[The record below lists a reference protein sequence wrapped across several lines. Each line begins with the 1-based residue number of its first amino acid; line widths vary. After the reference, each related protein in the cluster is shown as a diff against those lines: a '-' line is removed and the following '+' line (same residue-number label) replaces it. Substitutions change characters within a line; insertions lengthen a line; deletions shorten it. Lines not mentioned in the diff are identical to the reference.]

1 MIRRFFIIFLLF
13 VLYEGFHFLPTKLV
27 VLPGVFRLSD
37 ALFIV
42 IVFFCIFFAKNMFRA
57 VSRFREESMLVL
69 AICGLIF
76 LSPLMAAQFFGQ
88 SYMKG
93 LLWVRH
99 SLGWLA
105 FFPFAIMLRDLDG
118 VERTIRLLTILVGIY
133 IVILFLTKYFP
144 DMGLIYYE
152 KRAYSITGTLTR
164 FGEYRLFFPYGDVP
178 ILFYCITLARFLHPP
193 HGGGSFG
200 RRAFDLAFI
209 LIVAYAIL
217 STFTRALIFSVL
229 IATAFGLFYSRRPFL
244 KYVAVFVV
252 FMVVSVQGMVMA
264 SGGGGLPFVEDTK
277 LGKMVLK
284 LSTLPDEADRKFQ
297 VSMYLNHFPKSPL
310 TGVGNLATR
319 PNTEW
324 EIGTLMTY
332 RKYGFYEASD
342 IGYLKIATENG
353 LLGIAWVIWFLSYL
367 YRRSRQTLSR
377 AVERGDSST
386 AEFVARGHLYFL
398 IYLSISGLT
407 IAHFVLPDA
416 LNMLALSLAI
426 MAVTRVSMETAAGL
440 AVTPKTLHH
449 ANLMQTSGKYYGG
462 TG

>member
-1 MIRRFFIIFLLF
+1 MIRRFFIIFLIF
-13 VLYEGFHFLPTKLV
+13 VLYEGFYFLPKESV
-27 VLPGVFRLSD
+27 VIPGVFRLSD
-37 ALFIV
+37 AFFIV
-42 IVFFCIFFAKNMFRA
+42 IVFFCIFFAKNMFGA
-57 VSRFREESMLVL
+57 VSRFREESMLVF
-69 AICGLIF
+69 AICGLMF

-88 SYMKG
+88 SYTKG

-99 SLGWLA
+99 NLNWFA

-118 VERTIRLLTILVGIY
+118 VERTIRLMTILTGIY
-133 IVILFLTKYFP
+133 VVILLLTKYFP
-144 DMGLIYYE
+144 DMGLIHYD
-152 KRAYSITGTLTR
+152 KRAYSITGTLIR
-164 FGEYRLFFPYGDVP
+164 FGEYRIFFPYGDVT

-193 HGGGSFG
+193 QGGGLR

-209 LIVAYAIL
+209 LLVAYTIL
-217 STFTRALIFSVL
+217 STFTRALIFPVL
-229 IATAFGLFYSRRPFL
+229 IATAFGLFYSRRRFL
-244 KYVAVFVV
+244 KYVAVFVG

-264 SGGGGLPFVEDTK
+264 SGGGGLPFIEDTK

-284 LSTLPDEADRKFQ
+284 LNTLPEEADRKFQ

-319 PNTEW
+319 PNTPW
-324 EIGTLMTY
+324 EIGTMTTY
-332 RKYGFYEASD
+332 RTYGFFEASD

-377 AVERGDSST
+377 AMERRDGST

-416 LNMLALSLAI
+416 LNILALSLAI
-426 MAVTRVSMETAAGL
+426 MAVTRESLRLGPATPAIAG
-440 AVTPKTLHH
+440 
-449 ANLMQTSGKYYGG
+449 NQRNCSFREFGKI
-462 TG
+462 